1 LTGAATFPSRRDPL
15 AGSAWSTPAIVAGFA
30 RSSPNEALLRFARRE
45 RRRLAYGRLL
55 DVGCGAGRNA
65 VPLALDGWDVVG
77 TDLSWPMLRAAGRR
91 VSREDPKG
99 RVRFALAPMDRSPVP
114 AGSIDLVVAHGIWNL
129 ARSGEEWR
137 RAISEAARAARPG
150 AALFVFTF
158 SRHTLPPDAPPVEGE
173 RFVFTQFSGQPQC
186 FVTEDELRSELLAF
200 GFTPDPEVPLREHN
214 RRHGRTLHAGG
225 SPVIYEAVFRLTEPS
240 ARAA

>member
-1 LTGAATFPSRRDPL
+1 
-15 AGSAWSTPAIVAGFA
+15 
-30 RSSPNEALLRFARRE
+30 
-45 RRRLAYGRLL
+45 
-55 DVGCGAGRNA
+55 
-65 VPLALDGWDVVG
+65 
-77 TDLSWPMLRAAGRR
+77 
-91 VSREDPKG
+91 
-99 RVRFALAPMDRSPVP
+99 
-114 AGSIDLVVAHGIWNL
+114 
-129 ARSGEEWR
+129 
-137 RAISEAARAARPG
+137 
-150 AALFVFTF
+150 VFTF